1 MGIVKASDLSF
12 SMREIESVSQVIFDR
27 VYNESDLTEY
37 HDIETG
43 VDVTTQIAFAKRM
56 ALLGQEAGENCVPHE
71 ADGFTFTEKKWE
83 PVLEDFRLTHCQA
96 DMPAMARIFR
106 KAQRINPD
114 FYDAVG
120 SQEFG
125 VVIAAVEASLI
136 ENIHRKV
143 WFNDKDA
150 NIIAN
155 NGVFNNVN
163 ALPYF
168 KSFNG
173 LFKQIMTHNTAT
185 DAHGNLIN
193 ADDPI
198 TIVPIADNLKGTYSE
213 QGLDADSAIKIFE
226 QMLTEADERLIA
238 ADDAFILATR
248 SLAENYRA
256 TLRNKNLGAG
266 FLEVV
271 EEGRPKLYFDGIEIK
286 VRYDWDRYIKTYQ
299 NNNTK
304 WNLPHRAVFTTK
316 SNIPVGTLN
325 EQDLAKLDVFYDRK
339 SKTNNI
345 DAAYTI
351 DAKLLEGYLTVAA
364 Y

>member
-1 MGIVKASDLSF
+1 MPTTKKLVQAHDLTF
-12 SMREIESVSQVIFDR
+12 GPREIETVSQVIFDR
-27 VYNESDLTEY
+27 VYNESDLTDY

-43 VDVTTQIAFAKRM
+43 VDTDTQIVFAKRM
-56 ALLGQEAGENCVPHE
+56 ALLGKEAGINCEPSE
-71 ADGFTFTEKKWE
+71 AEGFTFTQKMWT
-83 PVLEDFRLTHCQA
+83 PVTEDFRLKHCQA
-96 DMPAMARIFR
+96 DMPALARVFR
-106 KAQRINPD
+106 KAQRMNPD

-120 SQEFG
+120 SKEFG
-125 VVIAAVEASLI
+125 IVIAGVEASLV

-150 NIIAN
+150 DYTAEG
-155 NGVFNNVN
+155 GVFKANTD
-163 ALPYF
+163 LDYF
-168 KSFNG
+168 NSFDG
-173 LFKQIMTHNTAT
+173 LFKQIMTSTSSQ
-185 DAHGNLIN
+185 
-193 ADDPI
+193 DDDKV
-198 TIVPIADNLKGTYSE
+198 TLVPIDKNGAASYTAQANLGADY
-213 QGLDADSAIKIFE
+213 AIDIFE
-226 QMLTEADERLIA
+226 KMLLAADERLLA

-299 NNNTK
+299 DSGTK

-325 EQDLAKLDVFYDRK
+325 EQDLAKLDVFYDRTAK
-339 SKTNNI
+339 MNII
-345 DAAYTI
+345 DAAYTL
-351 DAKLLEGYLTVAA
+351 DAKLLENYMMVAA